1 MIAGGLVGP
10 QLAWNEREDRMVTP
24 FYTIGHGTRPLRDFV
39 ELLRSVAVTL
49 VVDVRTVPRSLI
61 NPQYNGDAL
70 PQSLEPFEIGYEHIA
85 SLGGLRGRA
94 REVSPKL
101 NAFWDNDSF
110 HNYADYAL
118 SDHFRDGL
126 LHLRELGHAR
136 RCGIMCAE
144 TVWWRCHRRII
155 TDYLVAAG
163 ESVFHIL
170 GPGHVDEAHMTAA
183 ARLQADGHLVY
194 PAEQPAQRD
203 MFER

>member
-1 MIAGGLVGP
+1 
-10 QLAWNEREDRMVTP
+10 MVAP
-24 FYTIGHGTRPLRDFV
+24 FYTIGHGTRPLHHFV
-39 ELLRSVAVTL
+39 ELLKSVAVTL
-49 VVDVRTVPRSLI
+49 VVDVRTVPRSRT
-61 NPQYNGDAL
+61 NPQYNRDAL

-94 REVSPKL
+94 REVPLKL

-118 SDHFRDGL
+118 SDDFRDGL
-126 LHLRELGHAR
+126 SHLRELGHAR
-136 RCGIMCAE
+136 RCVIMCAE

-155 TDYLVAAG
+155 TDYLLAAG

-170 GPGHVDEAHMTAA
+170 GPSHVEEAHMTDAV
-183 ARLQADGHLVY
+183 RLQADGCLVY